1 MSRDIRAEH
10 LRALVD
16 GARPFSTGV
25 NSSALHVLHDW
36 AVHAVG
42 TTTVP
47 LVDLAECGDDDG
59 YAVISIIGSPT
70 AVAENLPSGSEP
82 ARAIAALE
90 RATGRTVRGILPLN
104 TAGENAVI
112 ALATAAATSLDL
124 IDADGCGRVLPRVE
138 QSLFA
143 LAGVPIS
150 PAVVVSPFG
159 ETSVVDGPPNRVAAM
174 FPKLIAGSGGWVF
187 FAGYPM
193 AGRELRALANP
204 GTIARFLDAQPGRP
218 LATVPHRVIATA
230 AITAIEVSDA
240 ASAARIGVLLR
251 EIGGRERMLRAD
263 AADEFFHVLGDGALL
278 AAAPDE
284 ILLVSESGEVIDPD
298 RCAVG
303 MRVDV
308 VAVEVPAVWREKA
321 S

>member
-1 MSRDIRAEH
+1 VTRDISAAH

-25 NSSALHVLHDW
+25 NSSALHVLQDW
-36 AVHAVG
+36 AAHAVG
-42 TTTVP
+42 TTTVT

-82 ARAIAALE
+82 TRAIAALE
-90 RATGRTVRGILPLN
+90 RATGRAVRGVLPLN

-112 ALATAAATSLDL
+112 SLATAAAASVDL
-124 IDADGCGRVLPRVE
+124 VDADGCGRVLPRVE
-138 QSLFA
+138 QSLFS
-143 LAGVPIS
+143 LSGVPIS

-159 ETSVVDGPPNRVAAM
+159 ETSVVDGPPKRVAAM
-174 FPKLIAGSGGWVF
+174 FPKLIAASGGWVF

-193 AGRELRALANP
+193 TGHKLRALANP
-204 GTIARFLDAQPGRP
+204 GTITRFLDAQPGRP
-218 LATVPHRVIATA
+218 LATVPHRIIAST
-230 AITAIEVSDA
+230 AITAIEVSA
-240 ASAARIGVLLR
+240 PASAARISVLLR
-251 EIGGRERMLRAD
+251 ERGGRERLLRAD

-284 ILLVSESGEVIDPD
+284 ILLVSEAGDVIDPD

-321 S
+321 N